1 MQHIVSRLM
10 LSLACV
16 VGLAACDQDEDLGA
30 KQLAFQEDALEP
42 AAALEGATELDASVL
57 EHEPYSN
64 ANACKWHC
72 KPCPPNK
79 ICTQECFEIGNCNSD
94 CGIIAKCIAGYV
106 WSDQA
111 CNCIPDPNAGEA
123 CGAVTCPNGTECCNA
138 SCGICVEPG
147 NFCTQQA
154 CTEL

>member
-16 VGLAACDQDEDLGA
+16 VGLAACDQEEDLGA
-30 KQLAFQEDALEP
+30 KQLTFQEEALEP
-42 AAALEGATELDASVL
+42 ATALEGATELDASLL
-57 EHEPYSN
+57 ESEPYSN

-79 ICTQECFEIGNCNSD
+79 LCTQECYEIGNCNSE

-111 CNCIPDPNAGEA
+111 CNCIPDPNFGEA
-123 CGAVTCPNGTECCNA
+123 CGSVTCPSGTECCNA

>member
-1 MQHIVSRLM
+1 MNIMTTMTSRLM
-10 LSLACV
+10 LSLACI
-16 VGLAACDQDEDLGA
+16 VGLAACDQEEDLGA
-30 KQLAFQEDALEP
+30 KQLTFSEDAR
-42 AAALEGATELDASVL
+42 ALELDANLL
-57 EHEPYSN
+57 EQPYAN
-64 ANACKWHC
+64 DNACKWHC

-79 ICTQECFEIGNCNSD
+79 LCTQECFEIGNCNSD

-111 CNCIPDPNAGEA
+111 CNCVPDPHAGES

-147 NFCTQQA
+147 NFCTQQV
-154 CTEL
+154 CESF